1 VEGVRDSVPSC
12 WRSSC
17 SSALVPVV
25 FVTLAVD
32 SCRCRIG
39 KSQLSHYPNLELSFE
54 VEDPEN
60 VTAGAPSYVI
70 VTVERDVDEDEE
82 PDLNVH
88 APFYPAEKTENWW
101 LVIGEEKTKTLL
113 AIKRVTIAKSLKAR
127 LEMVVPTAGKHELTL
142 FLMSDSYVGVDQAP
156 TFEVEVAEGEEDEDD
171 DEEDGDAVQE

>member
-1 VEGVRDSVPSC
+1 
-12 WRSSC
+12 
-17 SSALVPVV
+17 LVPVV